1 MQDTFTIRP
10 AEPGDAAA
18 LATLI
23 RAAFAAQPVAVDP
36 PPSALGETAESVAR
50 QIAACG
56 GAVAEREG
64 RLIGGVLWAE
74 RDAALYVARLS
85 VAPGARRQG
94 VARAL
99 MEAAEAA
106 ARARGLGR
114 LTLGTRLALAGNRAI
129 FAACGFVETVQHAHP
144 GYAAPTWAE
153 MEKRL

>member
-18 LATLI
+18 LAALI
-23 RAAFAAQPVAVDP
+23 RAAFAAQPVEVDP
-36 PPSALGETAESVAR
+36 PPSALGETAETVAR
-50 QIAACG
+50 QIRTGG
-56 GAVAEREG
+56 GAVVERDG
-64 RLIGGVLWAE
+64 RLVGGVLWTE
-74 RDAALYVARLS
+74 REAALYVARLS
-85 VAPGARRQG
+85 VAREARRQG
-94 VARAL
+94 VARVL

-129 FAACGFVETVQHAHP
+129 FAACGFVETVQHAHL
-144 GYAAPTWAE
+144 GYAAPTWVE